1 MAIFQKDRDKGMA
14 LVVAVALVLGYVF
27 YAYIYKPKEAELQV
41 VQDRITKLDAANS
54 AAKAELAAGSV
65 EELRAQAR
73 LYAQNLDVMRQLV
86 PVGNEVPALLEQIS
100 NAARRVG
107 LDVGVVEPQPVL
119 GGDEF
124 DTYRYKM
131 GVAGSYH
138 QIAEF
143 LANVGSLTR
152 IVEPIRLE
160 LKEGGASVQRGRAR
174 PGRAV
179 LEAGFEIQTYVA
191 KSSPKPAGGTP

>member
-1 MAIFQKDRDKGMA
+1 MALFQKERDKGMA
-14 LVVAVALVLGYVF
+14 LVIVLAIVLGYVYHSF
-27 YAYIYKPKEAELQV
+27 LWSAKNAELNAV
-41 VQDRITKLDAANS
+41 EERIAKLDQANS
-54 AAKAELAAGSV
+54 AAKQELAAGTV
-65 EELRAQAR
+65 EELRAQAK
-73 LYAQNLDVMRQLV
+73 LYSENLTVMRQLV
-86 PVGNEVPALLEQIS
+86 PIGNEVPALLEQIS

-107 LDVGVVEPQPVL
+107 LDVGIVEPQPVI

-131 GVAGSYH
+131 GVAGNYH

-160 LKEGGASVQRGRAR
+160 LKEGNQNARRGREL
-174 PGRAV
+174 PGRTV

-191 KSSPKPAGGTP
+191 KSSPTQAGGRR